1 MPGTVRIGMLRIV
14 VELKTFFRNRQAMFF
29 TFLLPILFLL
39 LFGFIFHGT
48 IGDTGVD
55 FRQYF
60 MAGIMASGVFGC
72 GFSSLAIGIAQEQ
85 DNGALKRL
93 AGTPMPAGAYF
104 IGKLGMVV
112 CAAFLQA
119 AVVLVLGAALFG
131 VSVPTEPSRWFTF
144 AWVFALGSIGS
155 ALLGIAYSRVIKN
168 AKAAAAVVQPPYLAL
183 QFMSGV
189 YFVYAQLPPSLRAV
203 AALFPLKWLAQ
214 GLRSVFLP
222 ASFAASEPAGDWQR
236 PLTAAVL
243 VGWAIGGFLHT
254 RLFFRWPGRAE
265 D

>member
-1 MPGTVRIGMLRIV
+1 MPTLAHLGVLRAG

-39 LFGFIFHGT
+39 LFGTIFHGK
-48 IGDTGVD
+48 IEGSDVD

-93 AGTPMPAGAYF
+93 AGTPMPSGAYF

-112 CAAFLQA
+112 VAAFLQA
-119 AVVLVLGAALFG
+119 AIVLLLGVALFG
-131 VSVPTEPSRWFTF
+131 VSLPDSADRWLTF
-144 AWVFALGSIGS
+144 LWVFTLGSIGS

-189 YFVYAQLPPSLRAV
+189 YFVYSQLPKGLRAV
-203 AALFPLKWLAQ
+203 AALFPLKWMAQ

-222 ASFAASEPAGDWQR
+222 ESFASSEPAGSWQHGE
-236 PLTAAVL
+236 TALVL
-243 VGWAIGGFLHT
+243 VAWTIGGFLLT
-254 RLFFRWPGRAE
+254 RLFFRWRGR
-265 D
+265 DDD